1 MKSYE
6 ELLTL
11 RTFEDRFDYLCFD
24 GVVGNDTF
32 GSKRYLNQR
41 FYRSNEW
48 RTIRD
53 FVIGR
58 DEACDLGIEARP
70 IFGRVLIHHINPL
83 EPEDLVS
90 GGAKLLD
97 PNNLICVSHIT
108 HNALHY
114 GSRDMLP
121 KEYVPR
127 RSGDTKLW

>member
-1 MKSYE
+1 MKTYE
-6 ELLTL
+6 ELLYFK
-11 RTFEDRFDYLCFD
+11 TFEERFDYLCYG

-32 GSKRYLNQR
+32 GSKRHLNQK

-58 DEACDLGIEARP
+58 DEACDLGIESRP

-90 GGAKLLD
+90 GGPKLLD

-127 RSGDTKLW
+127 QAGDTKLW